1 MANLDHMSADRAPD
15 RTASVAGSAPAARLT
30 AKGGRTRQRI
40 VAAAAGLVFERG
52 VAGTTIEDVQ
62 AAAEVSAS
70 QLYHYFP
77 SRTTWSARSFSTRSK
92 AWSVPRNG
100 R

>member
-1 MANLDHMSADRAPD
+1 VP
-15 RTASVAGSAPAARLT
+15 AGRLT
-30 AKGGRTRQRI
+30 AKGQRTRQRI

-62 AAAEVSAS
+62 AAAGVSAS

-77 SRTTWSARSFSTRSK
+77 SKNAVVRAEIDTSKPHQARRPAQPPSSASTACWSRAPRTSSCR
-92 AWSVPRNG
+92 
-100 R
+100 